1 MLLYQWTVPVLLRT
15 AAQPTS
21 LYELVSRMMP
31 RRNITILSTEGSHV
45 IALVHK
51 IRAFELSKPC
61 APKTLSQ
68 TSVMNMTAEEWEVS

>member
-1 MLLYQWTVPVLLRT
+1 
-15 AAQPTS
+15 
-21 LYELVSRMMP
+21 MMP

-68 TSVMNMTAEEWEVS
+68 TSLMNMTAGEWEVS